1 MVYIAFSPNLLRV
14 PENMLWKVRQAA
26 WTDEVGLTMLLG
38 FVILLL
44 ALSEAF
50 LVAFLVAI
58 NRDKRVA
65 RAGLEFQQVEIR
77 GRQELS
83 SCAEPGSGKVNDGF
97 ASESTRINWRKR
109 DLAPGGIVL
118 WTGQRMRSERQ
129 RGRDDC

>member
-1 MVYIAFSPNLLRV
+1 
-14 PENMLWKVRQAA
+14 
-26 WTDEVGLTMLLG
+26 MLLG

-65 RAGLEFQQVEIR
+65 RGGLEFQQVEIP
-77 GRQELS
+77 GLQEPS
-83 SCAEPGSGKVNDGF
+83 ACAEPGSGKVKDGL

-109 DLAPGGIVL
+109 NLGPGELVL
-118 WTGQRMRSERQ
+118 WTGQRIRSERQ
-129 RGRDDC
+129 SGRDDC